1 MQQDK
6 VAAVMEWPTPR
17 TKVEL
22 QSFLGLANYYRRFI
36 SNFSAVVAPLTDAN
50 KGEKKAFDLGGE
62 QDRAFA
68 TIKSAFSTATVL
80 RLPVQNKAFTV
91 TSASGVYLSR
101 SLTME
106 PIRSRTFPVSSTY
119 QNGTTLLTT
128 ENYWRLYMWSRSC
141 VVTFMDQR
149 LW

>member
-6 VAAVMEWPTPR
+6 VAAVMEWPTPN

-36 SNFSAVVAPLTDAN
+36 ANFSAVVAPLTDAT
-50 KGEKKAFDLGGE
+50 KGEKNSFDWGGE

-68 TIKSAFSTATVL
+68 TIKSAFSTAPVV

-91 TSASGVYLSR
+91 TTDASDFGIGGVLEQEFDDGSHPMAYVSR
-101 SLTME
+101 VVCNTH
-106 PIRSRTFPVSSTY
+106 TCPVHS
-119 QNGTTLLTT
+119 
-128 ENYWRLYMWSRSC
+128 
-141 VVTFMDQR
+141 
-149 LW
+149 